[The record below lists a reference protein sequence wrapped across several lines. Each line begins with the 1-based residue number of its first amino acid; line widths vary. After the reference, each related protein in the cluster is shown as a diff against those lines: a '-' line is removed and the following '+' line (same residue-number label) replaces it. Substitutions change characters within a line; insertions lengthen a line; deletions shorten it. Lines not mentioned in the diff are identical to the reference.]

1 MPENNAIDSNNTADL
16 RSSDVQPTLLLVDDD
31 EVFLNVLAMAMRKR
45 GFLVTLASSA
55 ESAFAIAQNDPP
67 EFAVVDLKMSGNSG
81 LVLVRQLA
89 SLQAATKIVVLT
101 GYASIATAVEAIKL
115 GATHYL
121 AKPVDADE
129 IVAAFD
135 KQAGDS
141 EVELAS
147 SPLPVGRLEW
157 EHIQRVL
164 SENDGNISA
173 TARSLNMHRR
183 TLQRKLG
190 KKPSINPSII

>member
-1 MPENNAIDSNNTADL
+1 MEPLAHDDKA
-16 RSSDVQPTLLLVDDD
+16 TLLLVDDD
-31 EVFLNVLAMAMRKR
+31 EDFLNVLAAAMRKR
-45 GFLVTLASSA
+45 GFSVTLANSA
-55 ESAFAIAQNDPP
+55 ESAFDLAKDDPP

-89 SLQAATKIVVLT
+89 GLQAGTKIVVLT
-101 GYASIATAVEAIKL
+101 GYASIATAIEAIKL

-135 KQAGDS
+135 KQSGNTDI
-141 EVELAS
+141 ELS
-147 SPLPVGRLEW
+147 SNPLTVNRLEW

-164 SENDGNISA
+164 AEHDGNISA

-190 KKPSINPSII
+190 KKPSANSTINR